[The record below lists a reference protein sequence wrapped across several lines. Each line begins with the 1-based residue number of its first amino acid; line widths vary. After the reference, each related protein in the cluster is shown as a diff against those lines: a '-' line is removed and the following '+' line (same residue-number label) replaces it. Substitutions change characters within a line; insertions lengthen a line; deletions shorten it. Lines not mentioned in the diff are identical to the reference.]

1 MWNPP
6 HTKQEEMKYLYIAIA
21 VIILVSTSLVLM
33 SGKDYVVPAY
43 TNNNPEIKEYMVL
56 DGVVSISVPSPWNY
70 RETNT
75 AVEFLDTNIL
85 YSKNSNLDVPA
96 NELLIDLRIDPMY
109 FADYETLEVGNREVS
124 DTKYVTTKVNVDG
137 IDGLKIEFDAKNIS
151 RGVIYYLPVSVGNEK
166 VMLSITGFTREN
178 SDEWISQSEQAVKTI
193 KIKPEGIAKY
203 IKIYNERE

>member
-1 MWNPP
+1 
-6 HTKQEEMKYLYIAIA
+6 MKYIYIAIA
-21 VIILVSTSLVLM
+21 VIILIFTSLVLM
-33 SGKDYVVPAY
+33 SGKDDVVPAY
-43 TNNNPEIKEYMVL
+43 TNTNPEIKEYMVL
-56 DGVVSISVPSPWNY
+56 DGVVSISVPTIWNY

-85 YSKNSNLDVPA
+85 YSKNSGLDVPA

-124 DTKYVTTKVNVDG
+124 DTKYVTTKVNIDG

-151 RGVIYYLPVSVGNEK
+151 RGVIYYLPVSVGNQK

-193 KIKPEGIAKY
+193 KIKPENIAKY
-203 IKIYNERE
+203 IKIYNEME